1 MESKKFLTG
10 AFVRKNKILS
20 FLENVRNTYKIPIQ
34 RIFVHAIED
43 NKSEYFVTFKLS
55 DRAEMSKMNGLSII
69 HMKNGCIFSI
79 NALNKLIDSEKQDKT
94 MSNDEYEIDWEKYS
108 GNMIFLA
115 NGELRVT
122 KINKVDNESLL
133 R

>member
-1 MESKKFLTG
+1 
-10 AFVRKNKILS
+10 
-20 FLENVRNTYKIPIQ
+20 
-34 RIFVHAIED
+34 
-43 NKSEYFVTFKLS
+43 
-55 DRAEMSKMNGLSII
+55 
-69 HMKNGCIFSI
+69 MKNGCIFSI
-79 NALNKLIDSEKQDKT
+79 NALNRLIDLEKQDKT